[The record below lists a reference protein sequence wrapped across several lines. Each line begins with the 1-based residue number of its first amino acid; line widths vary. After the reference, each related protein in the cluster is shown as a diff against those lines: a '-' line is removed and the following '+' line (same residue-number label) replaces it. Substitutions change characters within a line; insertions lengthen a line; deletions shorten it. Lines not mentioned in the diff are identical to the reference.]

1 MKSRNVTALKMVA
14 IALAALTYAG
24 AVVYGDIQFL
34 QVMDKAFPSDGLM
47 RALAM
52 AGAVMTAV
60 SALTLPIALHWWFAP
75 GLQFLW
81 GIAFWVL
88 DIAALGLN
96 AILAYQVAGGHVA
109 DGLGVWQTLSPATP
123 LLAVIGWGIAF
134 LLDPSQKERHAV
146 AEMQA
151 DQIDTYATQMRQA
164 AKSEEVYQEILTAAK
179 MHAREFAQ
187 SLHGQHV
194 APSNGTSGASSGTSA
209 DTGTFSMNETTDA
222 VPAHTAKRAPKAQV
236 ASDREPVAV
245 KPSRNGHDAS
255 PLA

>member
-1 MKSRNVTALKMVA
+1 MKSRNATALKMVA

-34 QVMDKAFPSDGLM
+34 QVMDKAFPGDGLM

-81 GIAFWVL
+81 GIAFWFL
-88 DIAALGLN
+88 DIGALGLN
-96 AILAYQVAGGHVA
+96 AILAYQVASGHV
-109 DGLGVWQTLSPATP
+109 DGGLGVWQTLSPATP

-134 LLDPSQKERHAV
+134 LLDPSQKQRHAV

-151 DQIDTYATQMRQA
+151 DQIDTYTEQMRQA

-187 SLHGQHV
+187 SLHGQH
-194 APSNGTSGASSGTSA
+194 APSN
-209 DTGTFSMNETTDA
+209 GTFSMNETTDA
-222 VPAHTAKRAPKAQV
+222 VPTKRAPKAQ
-236 ASDREPVAV
+236 ASSDREPVAV
-245 KPSRNGHDAS
+245 KPSRNGHGEAS